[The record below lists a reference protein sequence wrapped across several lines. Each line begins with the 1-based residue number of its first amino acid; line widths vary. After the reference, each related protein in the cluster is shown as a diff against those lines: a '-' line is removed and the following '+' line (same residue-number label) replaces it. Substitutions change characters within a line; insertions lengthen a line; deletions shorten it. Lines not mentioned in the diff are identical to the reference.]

1 MKIEHRIE
9 TSLDTNLLTTEA
21 IIAFDKYSISAH
33 NDYYKEERAMRCMEV
48 VLKCIELGMLKN
60 NIAHTLAEIIDK
72 ILDKIA
78 KVIKNVKKKLT
89 TGTTFDE
96 NLYCI
101 DLKKIFDTSDD
112 KLYNDIT
119 YYLDKILSR
128 KKLAAEYCG
137 DMLYVHGWYMAD
149 YFNNEF
155 TQNKITSLCEDI
167 KVMYNI
173 KDHIKAAKKNNAGN
187 PEVYPTKNISLS
199 KIKAYLNLNGKFYST
214 YSDFDGSNKYVCI
227 FD

>member
-60 NIAHTLAEIIDK
+60 NIAHTLAEIVDK

-89 TGTTFDE
+89 TGTTFWIR
-96 NLYCI
+96 Y
-101 DLKKIFDTSDD
+101 
-112 KLYNDIT
+112 
-119 YYLDKILSR
+119 
-128 KKLAAEYCG
+128 
-137 DMLYVHGWYMAD
+137 
-149 YFNNEF
+149 
-155 TQNKITSLCEDI
+155 
-167 KVMYNI
+167 
-173 KDHIKAAKKNNAGN
+173 
-187 PEVYPTKNISLS
+187 
-199 KIKAYLNLNGKFYST
+199 
-214 YSDFDGSNKYVCI
+214 
-227 FD
+227 